1 MCIQLEITGRY
12 RYIENLE
19 GINKLIIGIED
30 FIEMNLSI
38 YFTGNII
45 YETVE

>member
-1 MCIQLEITGRY
+1 MNELKKMCIQLEITGRY

-30 FIEMNLSI
+30 FIETIKESL
-38 YFTGNII
+38 
-45 YETVE
+45 